1 MSCVVQGKL
10 DAGVNEPKH
19 VTSANQLVV
28 LLTKPPRRSRVQ
40 FICDK
45 LDVHDVYTP
54 AWGKMLCKGDEM
66 GKIIINIYILE
77 SQSILAEREGKEWR
91 NRD

>member
-1 MSCVVQGKL
+1 MSCVAQGKL

-45 LDVHDVYTP
+45 LGVHDVYTP
-54 AWGKMLCKGDEM
+54 A
-66 GKIIINIYILE
+66 
-77 SQSILAEREGKEWR
+77 
-91 NRD
+91 